1 MRARYFIS
9 TAILAAL
16 ITPAAPAMAADV
28 FGPLRG
34 TQYGGPAMTPVTSW
48 EGGYFGGFAG
58 LTNVRANAPDGFKDF
73 LDHELRLN
81 AFANNTGI
89 ANWIEIPDR
98 RNQGGSFGFFA
109 GYNYQIDEAV
119 LGVEFDYSR
128 SNRKAVASDSLA
140 RVTSLDG
147 LFGNEGSLEGESGA
161 VTMSGESKLHL
172 RDLMTLRARAGYTIG
187 SMLPFV
193 TGGLALAN
201 YTRTYTATR
210 NVRVVSGPE
219 TGNTFTQT
227 YGPERKSGF
236 GIGLAA
242 GAGVDVG
249 VTENLF
255 VRGEWQYLHFNDLGG
270 IKADIN
276 NFRAGAAVKF

>member
-1 MRARYFIS
+1 MRARHFIS

-16 ITPAAPAMAADV
+16 IAPAIPAAAADY

-34 TQYGGPAMTPVTSW
+34 TQYGGPTMTPVVSW
-48 EGGYFGGFAG
+48 QGGYFGGFAG
-58 LTNVRANAPDGFKDF
+58 IANVRANAPEGFKDF
-73 LDHELRLN
+73 LNHELRRN
-81 AFANNTGI
+81 AFANNTQI
-89 ANWIEIPDR
+89 ADWIEIPDR
-98 RNQGGSFGFFA
+98 RNQGRSFGFFA

-119 LGVEFDYSR
+119 IGVEFDYTR
-128 SNRKAVASDSLA
+128 SDRSIVASDSLRRA
-140 RVTSLDG
+140 TALDG
-147 LFGNEGSLEGESGA
+147 LAGLAGETGA
-161 VTMSGESKLHL
+161 VTMSGESSLHI
-172 RDLMTLRARAGYTIG
+172 RDLMTLRARAGYTFG
-187 SMLPFV
+187 SMMPYV

-210 NVRVVSGPE
+210 NVEVL
-219 TGNTFTQT
+219 TGAAIGEVFTQV
-227 YGPERKSGF
+227 YGPEKKTGY

-255 VRGEWQYLHFNDLGG
+255 LRGEWQYLHFHDLGG

>member
-16 ITPAAPAMAADV
+16 IAPAAPAMAADI

-34 TQYGGPAMTPVTSW
+34 TQYGGPAMKPVVAW
-48 EGGYFGGFAG
+48 QGAYFGGTAG

-73 LDHELRLN
+73 LNHELRRN

-98 RNQGGSFGFFA
+98 RNQGSSFGFFA
-109 GYNYQIDEAV
+109 GYNYQIDEV
-119 LGVEFDYSR
+119 ILGIEVDYTR
-128 SNRKAVASDSLA
+128 SNRTVLASDSLSRA
-140 RVTSLDG
+140 TSLDG
-147 LFGNEGSLEGESGA
+147 IGGIPEGQSGN
-161 VTMSGESKLHL
+161 VTMSGEARVQI

-187 SMLPFV
+187 SMMPFV
-193 TGGLALAN
+193 TSGLALAN
-201 YTRTYTATR
+201 YSRTYAATRTIDPHNDIFQEQIR
-210 NVRVVSGPE
+210 NYGPE
-219 TGNTFTQT
+219 T
-227 YGPERKSGF
+227 KSGF

-242 GAGVDVG
+242 GAGVDVS

-255 VRGEWQYLHFNDLGG
+255 LRGEWQYLHFDNLGG
-270 IKADIN
+270 IKSDIN

>member
-16 ITPAAPAMAADV
+16 IAPAAPAMAADV

-34 TQYGGPAMTPVTSW
+34 TQYGGPAMKPVVAW
-48 EGGYFGGFAG
+48 QGAYFGGFAG

-73 LDHELRLN
+73 LNHELRRN
-81 AFANNTGI
+81 AFASNTQIG
-89 ANWIEIPDR
+89 NWIEIPDR
-98 RNQGGSFGFFA
+98 RKQGKSFGFFA

-119 LGVEFDYSR
+119 IGVEFDYTR
-128 SNRKAVASDSLA
+128 SNRTIAASDSLRRA
-140 RVTSLDG
+140 TSLNGLAGLDG
-147 LFGNEGSLEGESGA
+147 ETGS
-161 VTMSGESKLHL
+161 VTMSGESNLQI
-172 RDLMTLRARAGYTIG
+172 RDLMTLRARAGYTFG
-187 SMLPFV
+187 SMMPFV
-193 TGGLALAN
+193 TGGLALAS
-201 YTRTYTATR
+201 YTRTYSATR
-210 NVRVVSGPE
+210 RVEVL
-219 TGNTFTQT
+219 TGGSIGQIFTQT
-227 YGPERKSGF
+227 YGPDRKSGF

-255 VRGEWQYLHFNDLGG
+255 VRGEWQYLHFQDLGG